1 MAEDRILHC
10 QECGI
15 SFLWA
20 AEEQARAAPPPAF
33 CPMCRRLAPPAGRR
47 RGTVK
52 WFSRSKGY
60 GFISPDG
67 DAEKDVFVHYSNIV
81 GEGFRNLN
89 QGERVR
95 FVIEDSPKG
104 PQAVNVTR
112 I

>member
-1 MAEDRILHC
+1 MFG
-10 QECGI
+10 QT
-15 SFLWA
+15 
-20 AEEQARAAPPPAF
+20 ARDVLSDQQYKP
-33 CPMCRRLAPPAGRR
+33 G
-47 RGTVK
+47 GSSVETTGVVK

-67 DAEKDVFVHYSNIV
+67 DGEKDVFVHYSNIM